1 MIIIQQGINTKERIN
16 MTRLLRLEK
25 GNEDALMGENSEIIN
40 GVAYEKPELDEAHK
54 DIVRYLHAA
63 SSRYVLTHRPLD
75 KLAMPHDPLVIDSEV
90 LPNTILR
97 PEIAMQIKD
106 ESFPAWV
113 VEIASEE
120 NMEVAYLEKMNIYMA
135 AGVKEYW
142 VIDPVKQVI
151 LSYNFVKN
159 PWIPAIY
166 DSPQRIK
173 VSVYKDYFISYSEIF
188 KNRSE
193 EE

>member
-25 GNEDALMGENSEIIN
+25 GNEDALKGENSEIIN

-75 KLAMPHDPLVIDSEV
+75 KLAMPHDPLVIDAEV

-106 ESFPAWV
+106 ESFPAC
-113 VEIASEE
+113 
-120 NMEVAYLEKMNIYMA
+120 
-135 AGVKEYW
+135 
-142 VIDPVKQVI
+142 
-151 LSYNFVKN
+151 
-159 PWIPAIY
+159 
-166 DSPQRIK
+166 
-173 VSVYKDYFISYSEIF
+173 SVF
-188 KNRSE
+188 
-193 EE
+193 

>member
-25 GNEDALMGENSEIIN
+25 GNEDALKGENSEIIN

-75 KLAMPHDPLVIDSEV
+75 KLAMPHDPLVIDAEV

-97 PEIAMQIKD
+97 PEIAMQIKVRGKHG
-106 ESFPAWV
+106 SR
-113 VEIASEE
+113 
-120 NMEVAYLEKMNIYMA
+120 
-135 AGVKEYW
+135 
-142 VIDPVKQVI
+142 
-151 LSYNFVKN
+151 LS
-159 PWIPAIY
+159 
-166 DSPQRIK
+166 
-173 VSVYKDYFISYSEIF
+173 
-188 KNRSE
+188 
-193 EE
+193 